1 MALDFGYWL
10 HFEMHVWEVLTVV
23 VELPGVGEQG
33 KEAAYHSFAFPSFIT
48 RPTFSSTLQHSFISI
63 NIN

>member
-1 MALDFGYWL
+1 MALDSWL
-10 HFEMHVWEVLTVV
+10 LAAFEMHVWEALTVV
-23 VELPGVGEQG
+23 VEVPGVGKQG

-48 RPTFSSTLQHSFISI
+48 HPTFSSTLQHSFISI